1 MRKIFF
7 SILFLSI
14 FDVFAQ
20 TTYTE
25 QLQKSVE
32 GKGVVTIHQSKAITD
47 LVNGITKS
55 TLSQPKVTQSKPQVD
70 TTKTTAQE
78 TKQKEDSTLVNL
90 QVMTGKKVRVNGY
103 RIQVYLG
110 GNSRQAKY
118 EAQQMGRRVKGYFG
132 DLAVYTH
139 FVSPHWICR
148 VGDFRT
154 YEEANEVFQQLKQ
167 TNNFNEAVIVK
178 SKIYAYY

>member
-1 MRKIFF
+1 MRKFLF
-7 SILFLSI
+7 SILFLSVI
-14 FDVFAQ
+14 DMFAQ
-20 TTYTE
+20 ATYTE
-25 QLQKSVE
+25 QLQKTEE
-32 GKGVVTIHQSKAITD
+32 GKGTVTIHQSKAIAD
-47 LVNGITKS
+47 LVNGVTKS
-55 TLSQPKVTQSKPQVD
+55 TLSQQKPTQPNSQVD
-70 TTKTTAQE
+70 TTKAQE
-78 TKQKEDSTLVNL
+78 TKSKEDSTLVNL
-90 QVMTGKKVRVNGY
+90 QMPTGKKVRVNGY

-167 TNNFNEAVIVK
+167 THSFSEAVIVK
-178 SKIYAYY
+178 SKVYAYY